1 MISTQILLIFIK
13 IEIVKSIP
21 LFVFYGADELAPGGA
36 HLYLYKNTKT
46 KTLPTLKVAYR

>member
-1 MISTQILLIFIK
+1 MISTQIWLIFIK

-21 LFVFYGADELAPGGA
+21 LFVFYGADEL
-36 HLYLYKNTKT
+36 YLYKNTKT